1 MTVTGWV
8 VSRSRRPLLFIDIDG
23 VLNRLVHHLS
33 HAQKDYVAREVFNRR
48 LGRTFTLFMDP
59 ADGPRLLSLTDVV
72 DLAWGTTWE
81 DEANESI
88 GPWLGLPELPVAVR
102 EPGELAKAAG
112 VMREAGDRPFA
123 WLDDDLGHMR
133 TDLLAEHP
141 QPTLPIHVDPI
152 TGLTDAHIRQVR
164 QWAENV
170 TEKSSS

>member
-1 MTVTGWV
+1 MK
-8 VSRSRRPLLFIDIDG
+8 PLLFIDVDG
-23 VLNRLVHHLS
+23 VLNRLVHRLS
-33 HAQKDYVAREVFNRR
+33 DQDQADYVPFEVFNQRMG
-48 LGRTFTLFMDP
+48 LTFTLFMDP

-72 DLAWGTTWE
+72 GLAWGSTWE
-81 DEANESI
+81 HEANESI

-102 EPGELAKAAG
+102 RFNEVHKAPG
-112 VMREAGDRPFA
+112 VMRLAGDRPFA

-170 TEKSSS
+170 TKESSS